1 MMIVVDP
8 DVRFSCRALVT
19 KLYTY
24 IVHTFKTRLV
34 RNVTQLPNQ
43 NKRRYHSAI
52 LEVSRGVITIP
63 MI

>member
-8 DVRFSCRALVT
+8 DVRFLCRALVT

-34 RNVTQLPNQ
+34 RNVTQLLNQ
-43 NKRRYHSAI
+43 NKRKDYSA
-52 LEVSRGVITIP
+52 VQ
-63 MI
+63 